1 MKRQIIKIDENRCNG
16 CGVCVPNCHEGAIQV
31 IDGKLR
37 LVSELMC
44 DGLGACLGHCPQA
57 AISIETREAE
67 TYNETLVISKMIA
80 KGKNLVI
87 AHLKH
92 LKEHRE
98 TKLLNEAFTYLKEN
112 QKELPFKFED
122 IKRVLEGSSLKVI
135 QRESSQCPSAIERE
149 FKAEKKNSLSQNS
162 DLPSALSQWPIQFHL
177 INPNAS
183 YFYNADLIIAADCV
197 AFSLGSFHTK
207 YLPNKRLIIGC
218 PKLDSNQ
225 DLYSSKLITL
235 IENANINTITVM
247 IMEVPCCNGLAQ
259 LVVNA
264 TTNAS
269 RKVPVKIIVVGL
281 QGDILKDEWVS

>member
-44 DGLGACLGHCPQA
+44 DGLGACLGHCPQG

-67 TYNETLVISKMIA
+67 TYNETLVISKMIP

-92 LKEHRE
+92 LKENRE
-98 TKLLNEAFTYLKEN
+98 TTLLNEAFAYLKER
-112 QKELPFKFED
+112 QRELPFTLED
-122 IKRVLEGSSLKVI
+122 IKTAIEGSSLKVL
-135 QRESSQCPSAIERE
+135 QRQSFQCPSSIERE
-149 FKAEKKNSLSQNS
+149 FNGEKQISLSPNN

-177 INPNAS
+177 INPSAS
-183 YFYNADLIIAADCV
+183 YFHNADLIIAADCV
-197 AFSLGSFHTK
+197 AFSLGSFHAK

-247 IMEVPCCNGLAQ
+247 IMEVPCCSGLAQ
-259 LVVNA
+259 MVVNA
-264 TTNAS
+264 ATKAS
-269 RKVPVKIIVVGL
+269 RKVPVKIIIVGL
-281 QGDILKDEWVS
+281 QGDILKDEWIP